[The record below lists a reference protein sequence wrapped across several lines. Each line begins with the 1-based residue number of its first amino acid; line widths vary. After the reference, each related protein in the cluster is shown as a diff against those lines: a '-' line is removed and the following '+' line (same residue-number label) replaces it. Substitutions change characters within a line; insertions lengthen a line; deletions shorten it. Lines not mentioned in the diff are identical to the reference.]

1 MNIKDILM
9 YEEKWCTKMGYRNPY
24 LDPYNHHISSST
36 VTGDHAAYRRF
47 PENRHVYD
55 KLWIAK
61 TQHLKCGRLEELKG
75 KEDNIKYPIFIKPR
89 WGHLSA
95 ASKNCYKIVSYSELS
110 KYLDYPDM
118 MWSEFINGTEGMT
131 DFLLLNGRIV
141 WQITYVYS
149 DEQNGFT
156 DVYKFISP
164 DTQPFPSIEQWTR
177 DHINGHT
184 GFVNI
189 QYRKDKIIEAGL
201 RPARGGMYLIG
212 ADSPALSKNIYNV
225 IDRHFWDE
233 TLEPAITFK
242 PFYVYKCYTK
252 VPILY
257 IWPQKIIDILIPSLT
272 DMPLY
277 EYYFEP
283 VNNEG
288 LVFFQFMH
296 RDFNKG
302 LRAKRIIELLFVTT
316 QFLFLLTFLFIIYTL
331 ITCKGYYSLSLL
343 FLFIGIWLTRF
354 LNPMYVNY
362 NNYKAYMQRF
372 IGKESLTSQKEFDM
386 ETSDK
391 LKEKEKETNNLKT
404 KNYTALL

>member
-1 MNIKDILM
+1 MNIRDILK
-9 YEEKWCTKMGYRNPY
+9 YEEQWCNQMGYRNPY
-24 LDPYNHHISSST
+24 LDPYDHHITSST

-55 KLWIAK
+55 KLWVAK
-61 TQHLKCGRLEELKG
+61 TQRLRCGQLEELKN
-75 KEDNIKYPIFIKPR
+75 KEGNIKYPIFIKPR

-95 ASKNCYKIVSYSELS
+95 ASKNCYKITSQSQLS

-141 WQITYVYS
+141 WQITYIYS

-156 DVYKFISP
+156 DVYKYVSP
-164 DTQPFPSIEQWTR
+164 YTRPIPSIEQWAR
-177 DHINGHT
+177 DHVHGHT

-189 QYRKDKIIEAGL
+189 QYRKDKIIEVGL
-201 RPARGGMYLIG
+201 RPARSGMYIIG
-212 ADSPALSKNIYNV
+212 ADCPALSKNIYNI

-233 TLEPAITFK
+233 TLEPQLMFK
-242 PFYVYKCYTK
+242 PFYVYKCYTT

-257 IWPQKIIDILIPSLT
+257 LWPQKLIDTLIPSLT

-288 LVFFQFMH
+288 VVFFQFMH

-302 LRAKRIIELLFVTT
+302 LKAKRIIEVLFVMTQLLF
-316 QFLFLLTFLFIIYTL
+316 FLTFLIIIYTL
-331 ITCKGYYSLSLL
+331 FTCKGYISLTLL
-343 FLFIGIWLTRF
+343 FLFIGAWFTRF

-362 NNYKAYMQRF
+362 NNYKAYMQMF
-372 IGKESLTSQKEFDM
+372 QGKNSLTSQKDFDM
-386 ETSDK
+386 V
-391 LKEKEKETNNLKT
+391 TNKIKYKGPNATNADELM
-404 KNYTALL
+404 